1 MTQYITPEAYQKL
14 KKELEELKTVK
25 RQEIAQRIKE
35 AKDLGD
41 LSENASYQEAKE
53 AQSKLETQILELE
66 SYLKTVT
73 LIHHPKTNG
82 KLVEVGSTVLVQ
94 SVLVQSLTPPR
105 AKKTFIITGSL
116 EANPLE
122 GRISNESPLGQA
134 FLKKKKGDI
143 VVVKT
148 PKGEVKY
155 KILKIT

>member
-53 AQSKLETQILELE
+53 AQSKLESQILELE
-66 SYLKTVT
+66 SYLKTVS
-73 LIHHPKTNG
+73 LIHHPKTNND
-82 KLVEVGSTVLVQ
+82 LVEVGSTVLVQ
-94 SVLVQSLTPPR
+94 SLTPPR
-105 AKKTFIITGSL
+105 ARKTFIITGSL

-122 GRISNESPLGQA
+122 GKISNESPLGKA
-134 FLKKKKGDI
+134 FLKKKKGEV

-155 KILKIT
+155 KILKIM

>member
-1 MTQYITPEAYQKL
+1 MTQYITPETYQKL

-25 RQEIAQRIKE
+25 RKEIAQRIKE

-53 AQSKLETQILELE
+53 AQSKLETRILELE
-66 SYLKTVT
+66 SYLKTVS
-73 LIHHPKTNG
+73 IIQKPKKNG
-82 KLVEVGSTVLVQ
+82 QVVELGSTVEVI
-94 SVLVQSLTPPR
+94 SLSKPR
-105 AKKTFIITGSL
+105 EKKTFTITGSL

-122 GRISNESPLGQA
+122 GKISNESPLGQA
-134 FLKKKKGDI
+134 FLKKKKGET

-155 KILKIT
+155 KILKIS

>member
-53 AQSKLETQILELE
+53 AQSELESQILELE
-66 SYLKTVT
+66 SYLKTVN
-73 LIHHPKTNG
+73 LIHHPKTNSN
-82 KLVEVGSTVLVQ
+82 LVEVGSTVLVQ
-94 SVLVQSLTPPR
+94 SLTSPR
-105 AKKTFIITGSL
+105 VKKTFIITGSL

-122 GRISNESPLGQA
+122 GKISNESPLGQA
-134 FLKKKKGDI
+134 FLKKKKGEI

-148 PKGEVKY
+148 PKSEVKY
-155 KILKIT
+155 KILKIS